1 MSLANSQI
9 ILMVGL
15 MFSLLCLATLI
26 NIFLHKYYPS
36 ATSRELDLR
45 TKSWWYM
52 TTIFLLAL
60 ISGRGLSLFLIGFI
74 SFLALKEFFSIIPT
88 RRVERRVLFWAY
100 ITIIFQYYW
109 ISINW
114 YEMFLIFIPIYAFLF
129 LPLRLELT
137 GETNGFLKTIGTI
150 QWGLM
155 LLVFSFSHLAYL
167 LILPEEHNSILSG
180 AGLLFYLVFLTEFN
194 DVAQYVWGRTLGRDK
209 IIPKISPNKTV
220 VGFFGGI
227 VSTVIASVLLY
238 KYLTVFNIMHAVMA
252 GVLVSISGFIGD
264 ITISAIKRDLK
275 IKDSSQ
281 AIPGHGGILD
291 RMDSLTYAAPLFF
304 HFVRYTG
311 LY

>member
-1 MSLANSQI
+1 
-9 ILMVGL
+9 MVGL